1 MNLYVAKFLHTF
13 MTVLQLVQCELGVF
27 SGVECVERLWRV
39 LSMFG
44 GVERGVEH
52 VRRC

>member
-1 MNLYVAKFLHTF
+1 MLSMF
-13 MTVLQLVQCELGVF
+13 G
-27 SGVECVERLWRV
+27 GVEAVLSMFGGVEAV